1 MRLTLIPLMVVLTL
15 AFDPSGPV
23 ANAQD
28 SSAKPAPE
36 EAPVAAEVVILHATN
51 DNTGIDPKLGK
62 MPELGQPPF
71 SSYNSYKLL
80 DRVKLS
86 LAKAK
91 STTTKLPNDRVLM
104 VSLKDVILPKKKD
117 EAKRFVV
124 SASIQKPG
132 GNTFLP
138 LLEVNAR
145 AGETFFVAGQS
156 HKGGILVIG
165 IKVVP

>member
-1 MRLTLIPLMVVLTL
+1 MRFTLIALMVAL
-15 AFDPSGPV
+15 AMGLEPSRSV
-23 ANAQD
+23 ANAQEA
-28 SSAKPAPE
+28 SAKPAE
-36 EAPVAAEVVILHATN
+36 EAAVSAEVIILHATN
-51 DNTGIDPKLGK
+51 DGTGIDPKIGK
-62 MPELGQPPF
+62 MPELAKPPF

-80 DRVKLS
+80 DRVKLP

-91 STTTKLPNDRVLM
+91 SSTTKLPNDRVLM

-117 EAKRFVV
+117 ESKRFVV

-145 AGETFFVAGQS
+145 PDEIFFVAGQS

-165 IKVVP
+165 IKVIP

>member
-1 MRLTLIPLMVVLTL
+1 MRLTLIPLMVALVLV
-15 AFDPSGPV
+15 FEPSPPI

-36 EAPVAAEVVILHATN
+36 EAPVAAEVIILHATN
-51 DNTGIDPKLGK
+51 SGKGIDPKLGK
-62 MPELGQPPF
+62 MRELEQPPF
-71 SSYNSYKLL
+71 SSYDSYELL
-80 DRVKLS
+80 GKDN
-86 LAKAK
+86 LALGKGK
-91 STTTKLPNDRVLM
+91 STTTKLPNGRVLM
-104 VSLKDVILPKKKD
+104 VSLKDVVLPKKKD

-124 SASIQKPG
+124 SASIQKPDG
-132 GNTFLP
+132 KTFLP

-165 IKVVP
+165 IKVIP